1 MADQGTDG
9 EGMGCSGWFHVEAI
23 VERKTGDKILD
34 DEDDSGT
41 DTDGDIEDL
50 IDNSEEYNTQAEQ
63 EAAQL
68 LYNAQQAKLHRD
80 AVRVLKRKFVGSPQI
95 SPLRDVVPCINQQLS
110 PQLSAISLNGDS
122 GTAKRRLFESVD
134 SGYGNTEVETQ
145 LRQTQVEGENGGS
158 QHSSCNSQHSMCGSS
173 GEEGHSFG
181 SGSDMDVEVQCTTPT
196 TPTCRIYDIMK
207 SSNVKATLYSK
218 FKEVYGLSFTELIR
232 PFKSDKTSC
241 TDWVCA
247 VCGVNGTVA
256 EGLKTLIQPY
266 CVYAHMQFLT
276 CSWGVYLLM
285 LIRYKCGKNRE
296 TVTKNLCTLLNVPAT
311 YMLIEP
317 PKQRSTP
324 CALYWYRTGLSNI
337 SEVIGETPEWITR
350 QTMVQHSLEDTQF
363 DLSQMVQWA
372 YDNEVTED
380 SSIAYQYALLAPI
393 DSNAAAFLKSNSQAK
408 YVKDCGIMCRH
419 YKAAERK
426 QMNMQQWID
435 FKCDKTNDGGDWKVI
450 VQLLRYQG
458 IEFMAFIRALK
469 QFLKGVPKKNCI
481 VIYGPPD
488 TGKSYFGMSLMKFLG
503 GTIISFVN
511 STSHFWLSPL
521 TDAKVAMLD
530 DATTCCWDYMDKY
543 MRNALDGN
551 PMCLDRK
558 HKHLIQIKC
567 PPLLITSNIDP
578 RTDAKWRY
586 LYSRLQVFSFLN
598 PFPFDNNG
606 NPVYTITD
614 ENWKS
619 FFQRTWCRL
628 ELHDEE
634 DKENDGGPVATF
646 KCVSGKNPRTV

>member
-1 MADQGTDG
+1 MANEGTNG

-23 VERKTGDKILD
+23 VEHNTKNIISEDE
-34 DEDDSGT
+34 EDDNEV
-41 DTDGDIEDL
+41 DTESDLEDL
-50 IDNSEEYNTQAEQ
+50 IDNSEQYNIQAEQ
-63 EAAQL
+63 ETAQR
-68 LYNAQQAKLHRD
+68 LYNAQETKQHRD

-95 SPLRDVVPCINQQLS
+95 SPLRDVAPCINQQLS
-110 PQLSAISLNGDS
+110 PQLSAISLNNNS
-122 GTAKRRLFESVD
+122 GTVKRRLFESID

-158 QHSSCNSQHSMCGSS
+158 QESSRNSSSMEEQDDNNSS
-173 GEEGHSFG
+173 P
-181 SGSDMDVEVQCTTPT
+181 SDINVEMHCTTPT
-196 TPTCRIYDIMK
+196 NRIYEIMK
-207 SSNVKATLYSK
+207 SSNLQATLHSK

-266 CVYAHMQFLT
+266 CVYAHLQCLT

-311 YMLIEP
+311 HMLIEP

-324 CALYWYRTGLSNI
+324 CALYWYRTSLSNI
-337 SEVIGETPEWITR
+337 SQVIGETPEWITR

-372 YDNEVTED
+372 YDNNVTED
-380 SSIAYQYALLAPI
+380 SNIAYQYALLAPV
-393 DSNAAAFLKSNSQAK
+393 DGNAAAFLKSNAQAK

-419 YKAAERK
+419 YKAAEKK

-435 FKCDKTNDGGDWKVI
+435 FRCEKTNDGGTWKVI
-450 VQLLRYQG
+450 VQFLRYQG
-458 IEFMAFIRALK
+458 IEFMAFISALK
-469 QFLKGVPKKNCI
+469 QFLKGIPKKNCI
-481 VIYGPPD
+481 VLYGPPD
-488 TGKSYFGMSLMKFLG
+488 TGKSYFGMSLMKFLE
-503 GTIISFVN
+503 GTIISYVN

-558 HKHLIQIKC
+558 HKHLVQVKC

-578 RTDAKWRY
+578 RTDVKWKY
-586 LYSRLQVFSFLN
+586 LYSRLQVFSFIN
-598 PFPFDNNG
+598 PFPFDTNG

-614 ENWKS
+614 EHWKS

-628 ELHDEE
+628 GLQDDE
-634 DKENDGGPVATF
+634 DKENDGGLVTTF
-646 KCVSGKNPRTV
+646 KCMSGKNTRTV